1 MDFAEIL
8 GFIAG
13 VIVATILISL
23 IKMALGLI

>member
-1 MDFAEIL
+1 MDFAKIL

-23 IKMALGLI
+23 IKMALGLM

>member
-13 VIVATILISL
+13 VIVTTILISL
-23 IKMALGLI
+23 IKMALGLM